1 MSKIV
6 IAGTYDSKAGPLTA
20 LREALREHGEE
31 PVMIDVSV
39 YPKKNDWDFPAI
51 EVAGRVGVESAD
63 LADRGRA
70 EATSVMSDG
79 ASIVLSELVAKGQV
93 GALVCMGGTGAS
105 STFTRLAPLLP
116 LGIPK
121 ILMSTAVANDTR
133 PLVGSNDVVLIYP
146 ITDVEGDNAILRQMI
161 IRAAKTAVAL
171 KSNVPLAVSRSS
183 ERAIALSMYG
193 VTTPCVSRV
202 SNLFAEAQ
210 FSPYVFHANGTGG
223 RTIETFARQGLVEG
237 VADITISELTDEL
250 FGGMFGA
257 GEDRLTSAARAGLPQ
272 VLAPGAI
279 DMICYGRRPTVP
291 ETLGNREILA
301 HNDLVT
307 LVRTTADE
315 CHELGQVAAKRI
327 GDPVAPTAILIP
339 LGGVSMLDKPDAPFW
354 DPDAVR
360 AFRDGVL
367 EQKSSALEVIE
378 SEDNINDPPFGDLL
392 FNTLREAMN

>member
-6 IAGTYDSKAGPLTA
+6 IAGTYDSKAGPLNA
-20 LREALREHGEE
+20 LRAAIRDLGEE
-31 PVMIDVSV
+31 PVMIDISV
-39 YPKKNDWDFPAI
+39 YPKDNDWEYPASV
-51 EVAGRVGVESAD
+51 VAQRSNVDLAT

-70 EATSVMSDG
+70 EAISIMADAAAVILSDL
-79 ASIVLSELVAKGQV
+79 ADKGQV

-105 STFTRLAPLLP
+105 SSFTRLAPRLA

-121 ILMSTAVANDTR
+121 ILMSTAVATDTR
-133 PLVGSNDVVLIYP
+133 PLVGSNDVILIYP

-161 IRAAKTAVAL
+161 LRAAKTAVSL
-171 KSNVPLAVSRSS
+171 KSNVPLAVSQSS
-183 ERAIALSMYG
+183 ERAVALSMYG

-202 SNLFAEAQ
+202 SDLFAQAE
-210 FSPYVFHANGTGG
+210 FEPYVFHANGTGG
-223 RTIETFARQGLVEG
+223 RTLETFAQQGLVEG

-257 GEDRLTSAARAGLPQ
+257 GSDRLTNVAKAGLPQ

-291 ETLGNREILA
+291 ETLDNREILA

-315 CHELGQVAAKRI
+315 CHELGQVVARRI
-327 GDPVAPTAILIP
+327 GTPAASTAIVVP

-367 EQKSSALEVIE
+367 EVKAASVEVIE
-378 SEDNINDPPFGDLL
+378 SDDNINDPAFADLV
-392 FNTLREAMN
+392 FNTLRDAMA

>member
-6 IAGTYDSKAGPLTA
+6 IAGTFDSKAGPLNA
-20 LREALREHGEE
+20 LRKAIRDLGEE
-31 PVMIDVSV
+31 PVMIDISV
-39 YPKKNDWDFPAI
+39 YPKDNDWDFPASA
-51 EVAGRVGVESAD
+51 VADRIDVD
-63 LADRGRA
+63 IRTLADRGRA
-70 EATSVMSDG
+70 EATSIMADA
-79 ASIVLSELVAKGQV
+79 ASVILSELGAEGQV

-105 STFTRLAPLLP
+105 SSFTRLAPLLP

-121 ILMSTAVANDTR
+121 ILMSTAVATDTR

-161 IRAAKTAVAL
+161 LRAAKTAVAL
-171 KSNVPLAVSRSS
+171 KSNVPLAVSNSS
-183 ERAIALSMYG
+183 ERAVALSMYG

-202 SNLFAEAQ
+202 SDLFAQASFE
-210 FSPYVFHANGTGG
+210 PYVFHANGTGG
-223 RTIETFARQGLVEG
+223 RTLETFAQQGLVEG

-257 GEDRLTSAARAGLPQ
+257 GSDRLTNVAKAGLPQ

-279 DMICYGRRPTVP
+279 DMICYGRRRTVP
-291 ETLGNREILA
+291 ETLDNREILA

-327 GDPVAPTAILIP
+327 GNPSASTAIVVP

-367 EQKSSALEVIE
+367 EAKAASVEVIE
-378 SEDNINDPPFGDLL
+378 SDDNINDPAFADLL
-392 FNTLREAMN
+392 FNTLRDAMA